1 MFSRF
6 VLLLDR
12 GTFGFLRLCRCCSSI
27 LLWEFSKKTIQNTLG
42 ASPVRTEEIVR
53 SMTVARELLAEVSP
67 SAKIKMVRL
76 FSPSSQR
83 ARLLE
88 EKRWALEEYP
98 VFRLGTVLPYVGDLP
113 IEEIVKSFAEVA
125 DFVRQQAERESASTS
140 VRYICS
146 LSRIAD
152 ILQTIPVMVIEP
164 GSEQRRPD
172 VMKERGRE
180 DLPIFPA
187 EGYIEYGNH
196 RALAQA
202 LADPN
207 GTAIPSY
214 VGRAV

>member
-1 MFSRF
+1 M
-6 VLLLDR
+6 LEEGALD
-12 GTFGFLRLCRCCSSI
+12 SY
-27 LLWEFSKKTIQNTLG
+27 LLWEFSKKTVQNALET
-42 ASPVRTEEIVR
+42 SPVGTEGIVR
-53 SMTVARELLAEVSP
+53 SMTIARELLAEVSS

-76 FSPSSQR
+76 FSPSTQR

-88 EKRWALEEYP
+88 EKRWSLEEYP
-98 VFRLGTVLPYVGDLP
+98 VSRLGTVLPYVGDLP

-125 DFVRQQAERESASTS
+125 DFVRQQAEREPASTS

-152 ILQTIPVMVIEP
+152 ILPTIPIMVIEP

-187 EGYIEYGNH
+187 EGYIEDSNH
-196 RALAQA
+196 RALALA
-202 LADPN
+202 LADLN
-207 GTAIPSY
+207 RTTIQAH
-214 VGRAV
+214 VGRTL